1 MNLKEKLTYFFGRL
15 VLIIY
20 LIVNYLIP
28 LFAIA
33 MFTNSFDLPSWST
46 FIFVALLF
54 FAPSF
59 FSICFLIVG
68 LIGAIMGPQDVLAI
82 IYYIVFVLKFAPA
95 IIITIVGLL
104 EK

>member
-1 MNLKEKLTYFFGRL
+1 MNLKEKLTDFFGGL
-15 VLIIY
+15 GYIIY

-33 MFTNSFDLPSWST
+33 MFTNSFDLPSWSS

-59 FSICFLIVG
+59 FSFCYLIAG
-68 LIGAIMGPQDVLAI
+68 LIGAIIGPQDILAI
-82 IYYIVFVLKFAPA
+82 IYYIVFVLKFAPS
-95 IIITIVGLL
+95 IILIVISFFQ
-104 EK
+104 K